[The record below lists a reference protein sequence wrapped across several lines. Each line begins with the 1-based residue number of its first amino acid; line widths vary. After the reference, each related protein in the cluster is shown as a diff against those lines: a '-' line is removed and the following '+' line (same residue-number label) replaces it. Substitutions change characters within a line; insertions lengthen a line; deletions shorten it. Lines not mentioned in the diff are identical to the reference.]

1 MATSTTLAMA
11 PTGATVTSLDDH
23 IKDLVAEEVYMTV
36 KDVMVD
42 INEAVRLGTMGGLT
56 EEEVII
62 LRKAIA
68 NQKKKKKAKA
78 GTTDSV
84 EPGVLIDAMTRAFNI
99 RLDAAEA
106 KILELE
112 EQNTIL
118 ATKVARMEYVLVKNK
133 FMEYSPEEEK

>member
-1 MATSTTLAMA
+1 MATIATLEIP
-11 PTGATVTSLDDH
+11 PTGMATTLDDH

-36 KDVMVD
+36 KDIRTD
-42 INEAVRLGTMGGLT
+42 IEEAVHLGTMGGLT
-56 EEEVII
+56 SEEVAI

-68 NQKKKKKAKA
+68 NQKKKKKTKT

-106 KILELE
+106 RITDLE
-112 EQNTIL
+112 EENTVL
-118 ATKVARMEYVLVKNK
+118 ASKVARMEYILVKNK
-133 FMEYSPEEEK
+133 LMDYSPEEEE

>member
-1 MATSTTLAMA
+1 MATIATLEIP
-11 PTGATVTSLDDH
+11 PTGMATTLDDH

-106 KILELE
+106 RILELE